1 LSKGLFII
9 GTDTNIGK
17 TLISASLAW
26 RLSKYYDNICV
37 MKPFATSDKIFSK
50 EFRSKDLFLLSKSIN
65 LKENQNYLNPFFFK
79 LPASPYMASKL
90 LKLKPPSIK
99 TALEKFNY
107 LKKKYDFTI
116 IEGIGGVMVP
126 LNQKYKLID
135 FIKLTKLS
143 VIIVTTPKIGTF
155 NHTLLTVQMCKNY
168 DISINGIIFN
178 KMSKNPSIVELT
190 TPTFMEKLTKIPT
203 LGIIPYYKNI
213 KFNDMTFKK
222 VSDKIDKIL

>member
-26 RLSKYYDNICV
+26 RLSKDYDDICV

-50 EFRSKDLFLLSKSIN
+50 KFKSKDLFLLSKSIN
-65 LKENQNYLNPFFFK
+65 LKENQNYLNPFFYK

-90 LKLKPPSIK
+90 LKIKPPSIK
-99 TALEKFNY
+99 IALEKFKY
-107 LKKKYDFTI
+107 LKKKYNFII
-116 IEGIGGVMVP
+116 IEGIGGIMVP
-126 LNQKYKLID
+126 LNQKYNLID

-143 VIIVTTPKIGTF
+143 VVIVTTPQIGTF

-168 DISINGIIFN
+168 DISISGIVFN
-178 KMSKNPSIVELT
+178 KMPKRPSIVEIT
-190 TPTFMEKLTKIPT
+190 TPTFMEKLTKVPT

-213 KFNDMTFKK
+213 KFNNLTFKK
-222 VSDKIDKIL
+222 VSDKLNNVL